1 MVESSDWLAWQVV
14 DSAFPVGVF
23 AHSWGLEA
31 AWQAGHVDDA
41 AALRRFVA
49 ESIQQTGWS
58 ALPIMSAAHRAPERL
73 EELDE
78 LTDAFLVNGVANR
91 ASRVQGRTLA
101 ATAARVWPSPAMTA
115 LHARAEAARAHV
127 APLSGAV
134 FRTIGLAEEVA
145 QRAVLYGA
153 ARGVLSAA
161 VRLGIVGSFQ
171 AQRLQHEAA
180 TRLEATLETCRGLPP
195 EAICQTAPLIDLLQ
209 GAHDRLYSRL
219 FQS

>member
-31 AWQAGHVDDA
+31 AWHAGHADDA
-41 AALRRFVA
+41 AALRRFLT

-78 LTDAFLVNGVANR
+78 LTHAFLVNGVANR

-101 ATAARVWPSPAMTA
+101 ATADRIWPSPAMTA
-115 LHARAEAARAHV
+115 LHARARATRAHV

-161 VRLGIVGSFQ
+161 VRLGIVGSYQ

-180 TRLEATLETCRGLPP
+180 ARLEATLETCRGLPP

>member
-1 MVESSDWLAWQVV
+1 MSDWLAWQVV
-14 DSAFPVGVF
+14 DSAFPVGAF

-31 AWQAGHVDDA
+31 AWQAGHVTDD
-41 AALRRFVA
+41 AALRRFLT
-49 ESIQQTGWS
+49 ESIRQAGWS
-58 ALPIMSAAHRAPERL
+58 ALPVMSAAHRTPERL

-78 LTDAFLVNGVANR
+78 LTHAFLVNDVANR

-101 ATAARVWPSPAMTA
+101 ATADRVWPSPAMTE
-115 LHARAEAARAHV
+115 LGARVQATRGHL
-127 APLSGAV
+127 APVSGVV

-145 QRAVLYGA
+145 QRAVLHGA
-153 ARGVLSAA
+153 ARGILSAA
-161 VRLGIVGSFQ
+161 VRLGIVGSYR
-171 AQRLQHEAA
+171 AQRLQHAAA
-180 TRLEATLETCRGLPP
+180 TRLDATLERCRGLPP

>member
-1 MVESSDWLAWQVV
+1 MSDWLAWQIV

-31 AWQAGHVDDA
+31 AWQAGYVEDE
-41 AALRRFVA
+41 AALRVFLA

-58 ALPIMSAAHRAPERL
+58 ALPLMNAAYDRPQRL

-78 LTDAFLVNGVANR
+78 LAHAFLTNGVANR

-101 ATAARVWPSPAMTA
+101 ATAARVWPSHAMTD
-115 LHARAEAARAHV
+115 LRARMQAGRAHV
-127 APLSGAV
+127 APVSGVV
-134 FRTIGLAEEVA
+134 FRTIGLPQETARKV
-145 QRAVLYGA
+145 VLFSA

-161 VRLGIVGSFQ
+161 VRLGVVGSYG
-171 AQRLQHEAA
+171 AQQIQHAA
-180 TRLEATLETCRGLPP
+180 ETQLDATLERCRGLAA
-195 EAICQTAPLIDLLQ
+195 EQICQTAPIIDVLQ

>member
-1 MVESSDWLAWQVV
+1 MSDWLAWQIV

-31 AWQAGHVDDA
+31 AWQAGQVHDD

-58 ALPIMSAAHRAPERL
+58 ALPIVTAVYRDPERL

-78 LTDAFLVNGVANR
+78 LSQAFLTNAVANR

-101 ATAARVWPSPAMTA
+101 ATAARVWPSAAMDD
-115 LHARAEAARAHV
+115 LDARAQAGWAHV

-134 FRTIGLAEEVA
+134 FRALGLTERIA
-145 QRAVLYGA
+145 QKAVLYGA
-153 ARGVLSAA
+153 ARGILSAA
-161 VRLGIVGSFQ
+161 VRLGIVGSYR
-171 AQRLQHEAA
+171 AQRMQHEAVA
-180 TRLEATLETCRGLPP
+180 SLDGTLERCGGLRP
-195 EAICQTAPLIDLLQ
+195 EEICQTAPVLDLLQ

>member
-1 MVESSDWLAWQVV
+1 MTSDWLAWQIV

-31 AWQAGHVDDA
+31 AWQAGHVDGD

-49 ESIQQTGWS
+49 ESIQQTGWG
-58 ALPIMSAAHRAPERL
+58 ALPVMTAAHRDPERL
-73 EELDE
+73 EELDA
-78 LTDAFLVNGVANR
+78 LNHAFLTNSVANR

-101 ATAARVWPSPAMTA
+101 ATAARVWPSAAMTG
-115 LHARAEAARAHV
+115 LQARAEATRSHV
-127 APLSGAV
+127 APLTGIV
-134 FRTIGLAEEVA
+134 FRTLGLAEEVA

-153 ARGVLSAA
+153 ARGILSAA
-161 VRLGIVGSFQ
+161 VRLGIVGSYR
-171 AQRLQHEAA
+171 AQRMQHEA
-180 TRLEATLETCRGLPP
+180 TGQLDATLERCRGLRP
-195 EAICQTAPLIDLLQ
+195 EAVCQTAPLLDLLQ

>member
-1 MVESSDWLAWQVV
+1 MVAASDWLAWQVV
-14 DSAFPVGVF
+14 DSAFPVGAF

-31 AWQAGHVDDA
+31 AWQAGHVADD
-41 AALRRFVA
+41 AALRRFLT
-49 ESIQQTGWS
+49 ESIQQAGWS
-58 ALPIMSAAHRAPERL
+58 ALPVMSAAHRTPERL

-78 LTDAFLVNGVANR
+78 LTHAFLVNDVANR

-101 ATAARVWPSPAMTA
+101 ATADRVWPSPALTEVG
-115 LHARAEAARAHV
+115 ARVQATRGHL
-127 APLSGAV
+127 APVSGVV

-145 QRAVLYGA
+145 QRAVLHGA
-153 ARGVLSAA
+153 ARGILSAA
-161 VRLGIVGSFQ
+161 VRLGIVGSYR
-171 AQRLQHEAA
+171 AQRLQHAA
-180 TRLEATLETCRGLPP
+180 APRLDATLERCRGLPP